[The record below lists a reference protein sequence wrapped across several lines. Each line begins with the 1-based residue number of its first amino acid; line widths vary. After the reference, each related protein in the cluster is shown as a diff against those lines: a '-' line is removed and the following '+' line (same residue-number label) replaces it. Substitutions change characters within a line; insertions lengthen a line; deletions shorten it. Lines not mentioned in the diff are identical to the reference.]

1 MTIEQT
7 TQLIQLILNAVLML
21 GACGVMLCAALMHQV
36 ILENRSRLGA
46 ATDRTR
52 RSRHQLHLQQRRTRR
67 AVFWINSACWLLG
80 LSCGALVLRSVWDL
94 NVLIPLSLGLFAIA
108 CGLFLIGAGSL
119 LLSLMSTSPT
129 PAEPSQILAKV
140 VEFKARSR
148 KRRSF

>member
-52 RSRHQLHLQQRRTRR
+52 RSRHQLH
-67 AVFWINSACWLLG
+67 
-80 LSCGALVLRSVWDL
+80 
-94 NVLIPLSLGLFAIA
+94 
-108 CGLFLIGAGSL
+108 
-119 LLSLMSTSPT
+119 
-129 PAEPSQILAKV
+129 
-140 VEFKARSR
+140 
-148 KRRSF
+148 